1 MNISGI
7 DIEIIKKNIKNLHLS
22 VLPPDGKVRVSA
34 PLSISEEAIEL
45 FAISKIGW
53 IKKQIE
59 EFQNQPRQT
68 EREYVSGES
77 HYFFGNRY
85 RMDIRYTKGN
95 SKVEIQGNKML
106 FTIRPDSTVEQRAS
120 TLNEWYRKQL
130 RVKLPTLFEKWEE
143 IIGVH
148 ANEVKIKDMLTKWG
162 TCNVTDKRIWI
173 NLQLAKKPLP
183 CLEYVVV
190 HELVHFKE
198 NTHNQHFVLLMDQ
211 YLPDWRARKETLNSF
226 IMQNYISTSNSINLS
241 LDDDI

>member
-1 MNISGI
+1 MNVSGI
-7 DIEIIKKNIKNLHLS
+7 DIEIIKKNIKNMHLS

-59 EFQNQPRQT
+59 KFQNQPRQT

-77 HYFFGNRY
+77 HYFFGKRY
-85 RMDIRYTKGN
+85 RMDIRYTNGN

-106 FTIRPDSTVEQRAS
+106 FTIRPESTIEQRAS

-130 RVKLPTLFEKWEE
+130 RVKLPPLFEKWEE

-198 NTHNQHFVLLMDQ
+198 NTHNQYFVLLMDE

-226 IMQNYISTSNSINLS
+226 VMQNYSSSIASIDSS
-241 LDDDI
+241 LEDDT

>member
-1 MNISGI
+1 MNVSGI
-7 DIEIIKKNIKNLHLS
+7 DIEIIKKNIKYMHLS
-22 VLPPDGKVRVSA
+22 VLPPNGKVRISA
-34 PLSISEEAIEL
+34 PLSISEEAINL

-53 IKKQIE
+53 IKKQVE
-59 EFQNQPRQT
+59 KFQNQPRQT

-77 HYFFGNRY
+77 HYFFGKRY
-85 RMDIRYTKGN
+85 RMDIKYTNGN

-106 FTIRPDSTVEQRAS
+106 FKIRSESSIEQRAS
-120 TLNEWYRKQL
+120 TLNSWYRKQL
-130 RVKLPTLFEKWEE
+130 RLKLFPLFEKWEA

-162 TCNVTDKRIWI
+162 TCNAVDKRIWI

-198 NTHNQHFVLLMDQ
+198 NTHNQHFVLLMDE
-211 YLPDWRARKETLNSF
+211 YLPDWRARKEILNSF
-226 IMQNYISTSNSINLS
+226 VMQSYSSSTASINSS
-241 LDDDI
+241 LEDDT

>member
-1 MNISGI
+1 MNLSGI
-7 DIEIIKKNIKNLHLS
+7 DIEITKKNIKNMHLS

-34 PLSISEEAIEL
+34 PLSISEDAIEL

-53 IKKQIE
+53 IKEQVKK
-59 EFQNQPRQT
+59 FQQQPRQT

-77 HYFFGNRY
+77 HYFFGKRY
-85 RMDIRYTKGN
+85 RLDIRYTNGN
-95 SKVEIQGNKML
+95 SKVEIKGNKML
-106 FTIRPDSTVEQRAS
+106 FTIRSESTIEQRAS

-130 RVKLPTLFEKWEE
+130 RIKIPPLFEKWEE

-162 TCNVTDKRIWI
+162 TCNVNDKRIWI
-173 NLQLAKKPLP
+173 NLQLAKKPVQ

-198 NTHNQHFVLLMDQ
+198 NTHNQHFVFLMDE
-211 YLPDWRARKETLNSF
+211 YLPDWRARKEILNSF
-226 IMQNYISTSNSINLS
+226 VMQNYSSGTGPVEE
-241 LDDDI
+241 